1 MQPINSNTGGPSI
14 LTHAIGPVRR
24 STSQSARI
32 AGCHGA
38 VIDAD
43 CGTRSARSKKPAL
56 RRVFH
61 FRQPQFGVKHY
72 ACARATE

>member
-1 MQPINSNTGGPSI
+1 MQLISSNTGGPSI
-14 LTHAIGPVRR
+14 PAHAIGPVRR

-32 AGCHGA
+32 AGCHGD
-38 VIDAD
+38 VIAAD
-43 CGTRSARSKKPAL
+43 CGTRLARSKKPAL

-61 FRQPQFGVKHY
+61 FRQSRFGVKNY